1 MDTAKPLSLPL
12 LWYDRLKTPSGC
24 RQQCIPY
31 LRFSEL
37 LHPLLFIIIE
47 LLPTERVYEHGM
59 LLEVLLERA
68 LLPQQVRILVVDE
81 DLLVLEVV
89 DGLVADVVHGV
100 GVVQRVRRRLL
111 PATAQV
117 DKIPNLELMS
127 SKARNYHERTQSYH
141 FFVANCVFI
150 IVKTTAY

>member
-1 MDTAKPLSLPL
+1 MDLAKTLSLPL
-12 LWYDRLKTPSGC
+12 FWYDRLKTPSWC

-31 LRFSEL
+31 LCFSEL
-37 LHPLLFIIIE
+37 LHPLLLIIIE

-111 PATAQV
+111 PATAQGE
-117 DKIPNLELMS
+117 KKMQNLELMS
-127 SKARNYHERTQSYH
+127 SKARNSHERTQSFH
-141 FFVANCVFI
+141 FLLLKCVYI
-150 IVKTTAY
+150 M